1 MKSFKLKTI
10 IVLILVN
17 ITTIYAVIQMEN
29 IKENKNIIID
39 INGNGDIFDNNFY
52 NLIIYGPSS
61 SVSSSAGESILYSN
75 FKQLEQ
81 EIYNILKDE
90 ISNQFE
96 LVEYEHADTL
106 QNDILKET
114 QFNLKSTAYVK
125 LHSKFNSSKKYID
138 HDKILKKIQQFLIN
152 KFAISKIM
160 IEANIDNNMQE
171 LQFFIDKYSS
181 ADQSEYNN
189 SRARDMK
196 LTQQSLNYDKQRL
209 IQLIN
214 RNELASIENLYNSFN
229 LDINL
234 KINKINKSILLETVF
249 AYLIL
254 INSVLFIIYRYLRIK
269 N

>member
-96 LVEYEHADTL
+96 SIFIN
-106 QNDILKET
+106 QILKQARKNKIENGL
-114 QFNLKSTAYVK
+114 FDSEAIST
-125 LHSKFNSSKKYID
+125 FNSMIDEQYSEILSKKTNFGISD
-138 HDKILKKIQQFLIN
+138 ALFNQF
-152 KFAISKIM
+152 KS
-160 IEANIDNNMQE
+160 QVV
-171 LQFFIDKYSS
+171 
-181 ADQSEYNN
+181 
-189 SRARDMK
+189 
-196 LTQQSLNYDKQRL
+196 
-209 IQLIN
+209 
-214 RNELASIENLYNSFN
+214 NERE
-229 LDINL
+229 
-234 KINKINKSILLETVF
+234 
-249 AYLIL
+249 
-254 INSVLFIIYRYLRIK
+254 
-269 N
+269 